1 MIEIKK
7 QQNQLLLSGELSRK
21 TINNS
26 FEKKV
31 SRLLTKE
38 IELVDL
44 SAVSNVDTAGLAS
57 LLLML
62 EQTIKRSHTIHFT
75 NIPQELLNLAKLSAV
90 DKFLPIK

>member
-21 TINNS
+21 TINNV

-31 SRLLTKE
+31 ARLLSNE
-38 IELVDL
+38 IEQVDL
-44 SAVSNVDTAGLAS
+44 SAVTNVDTAGLAS
-57 LLLML
+57 LLLIL
-62 EQTIKRSHTIHFT
+62 EQTIKLSHSIHFT

>member
-21 TINNS
+21 TINNV

-31 SRLLTKE
+31 ARLLSNE
-38 IELVDL
+38 IEQVDL
-44 SAVSNVDTAGLAS
+44 SAVTNVDTAGLAS
-57 LLLML
+57 LLLIL
-62 EQTIKRSHTIHFT
+62 EQTIKQSHSIHFT